1 MGYLDRFLGKRHKDV
16 QEDVTNASTESTS
29 SSTPEIMLDT
39 SASSSSSSSYGPPSI
54 SSGSLSTP
62 INTLMPSFP
71 SATSGAGSSQP
82 SARLYD
88 PYEGISQAVGVRKQV
103 FKLPQQPE
111 FLFEEEAN
119 VRRRGWGENLQFYVG
134 LGYILGG
141 GSGVGAG
148 LYRFATIKPDVIGPD
163 TVKLKA
169 NRFLNSIGM
178 YARPLANNCG
188 ILGLYFSAADSIIF
202 NQLDKNGLPE
212 SMSSILAGGVSGA
225 IFRLPRGPRSALIA
239 GAVGTVAGTGI
250 VALRTIFPAL

>member
-1 MGYLDRFLGKRHKDV
+1 MGYLDRFIGKRHKDV
-16 QEDVTNASTESTS
+16 QDDVASVSPEASSNASPEILLDVSTS
-29 SSTPEIMLDT
+29 SSNST
-39 SASSSSSSSYGPPSI
+39 SYGPPSI
-54 SSGSLSTP
+54 SHGSLP
-62 INTLMPSFP
+62 NPVNTFMPSFP
-71 SATSGAGSSQP
+71 SPGPSVGSSQP

-134 LGYILGG
+134 LGYTLGG

-148 LYRFATIKPDVIGPD
+148 LYRFATIKPDFIGPD

-212 SMSSILAGGVSGA
+212 SLSSIIAGGVSGA
-225 IFRLPRGPRSALIA
+225 IFRSPRGPRPALIA
-239 GAVGTVAGTGI
+239 GAVGAVAGTVV